1 MHGVSPSLAAARRA
15 QFPVGASV
23 STEALTH
30 DPYAVYRRLR
40 EAEPVSWLPALG
52 MWYVTRYDEVLHVL
66 LDTERFTTASD
77 RSPIQETFGEQV
89 LTTEGARHD
98 RYRRAFQADF
108 AKSRIG
114 STLDEVLRR
123 LAVRLVDGFERD
135 GTAEM
140 RSAFAS
146 RLPIQAVLELCGLSA
161 DAEAAVRRWYDHF
174 EAALANFAGD
184 ELLRA
189 NAARAAGEF
198 HTFLQA
204 AIERAR
210 GTAAPSLLRTLV
222 HAPAGDRLTDEEIR
236 RNLAIVFFGG
246 ISTVE
251 ALILNCLW
259 ALSRQPELIGAAK
272 ADRALLAAIID
283 ETIRWHG
290 PVQSAT
296 RHARCPVTLGAA
308 AILEGEIVNCML
320 GAANRD
326 PLVFTNPDC
335 FVLGRPNIRKHLGFA
350 AGPHACL
357 GFHLA
362 RLEAQVALEAL
373 LARLPGFRVA
383 LAGTEAPSGY
393 EFHQPHQL
401 RAAWGTPAEGQAPV
415 P

>member
-89 LTTEGARHD
+89 LTTDGARHD

-308 AILEGEIVNCML
+308 AILRQLHARRGEPRPAGVHESRLLRTRAPEHPQAPRLRGGTPRLPRLSPREARGAGRARGAL
-320 GAANRD
+320 GPAARV
-326 PLVFTNPDC
+326 P
-335 FVLGRPNIRKHLGFA
+335 GRPRRNGGA
-350 AGPHACL
+350 E
-357 GFHLA
+357 
-362 RLEAQVALEAL
+362 RL
-373 LARLPGFRVA
+373 
-383 LAGTEAPSGY
+383 
-393 EFHQPHQL
+393 
-401 RAAWGTPAEGQAPV
+401 
-415 P
+415 